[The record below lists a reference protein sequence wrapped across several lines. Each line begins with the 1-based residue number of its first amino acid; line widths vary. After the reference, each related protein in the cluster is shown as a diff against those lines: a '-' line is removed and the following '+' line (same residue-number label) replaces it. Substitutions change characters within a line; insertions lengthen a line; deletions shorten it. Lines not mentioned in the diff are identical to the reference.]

1 MEDNGTKQPR
11 VFNVEYL
18 RKDIFTEYETRIA
31 PLVKEQADL
40 TAELEKMAEST
51 PNLVAMGEA
60 RIRLLERQYDE
71 KIAAGDIE
79 GGATVRTEIE
89 GVQKNVEKLSGRA
102 EAIYQRQQ
110 AIDKEKLAAANKT
123 LAVCFPDF
131 QKFTFAALNA
141 AFDLLTGAA
150 DILDEFGRATGAR
163 VSVMNHHN
171 ALRPY
176 ARGRGKA
183 IYEKIRE
190 WFKE

>member
-102 EAIYQRQQ
+102 
-110 AIDKEKLAAANKT
+110 
-123 LAVCFPDF
+123 
-131 QKFTFAALNA
+131 
-141 AFDLLTGAA
+141 
-150 DILDEFGRATGAR
+150 
-163 VSVMNHHN
+163 
-171 ALRPY
+171 
-176 ARGRGKA
+176 
-183 IYEKIRE
+183 
-190 WFKE
+190 